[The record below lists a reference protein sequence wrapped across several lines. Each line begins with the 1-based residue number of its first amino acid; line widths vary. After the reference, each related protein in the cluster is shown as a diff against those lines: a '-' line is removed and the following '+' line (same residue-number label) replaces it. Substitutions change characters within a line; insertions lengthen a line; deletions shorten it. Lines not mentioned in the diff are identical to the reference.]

1 MAHSRE
7 TRARASEI
15 KFLVE
20 PARAADIRSWARA
33 NLTPDPHGTG
43 PFGDEYETA
52 SIYFDTEDFDVLKR
66 QGSYG
71 RAKYRI
77 RRYLKG
83 NVVFLERKLRRP
95 RIVAK
100 RRTQVAVSDLER
112 LNLPSQEL
120 WPGAWFHRRLEARNL
135 TPACQV
141 TYIRTARGVL
151 DDGGPARLTLDES
164 IRAHAVTGVC
174 FSNDEGTAIAEARLV
189 LELKYRDAV
198 PAVFKRLV
206 AEFRLETQPV
216 SKYRFGMAAL
226 GHELPP
232 VAAAVEESG
241 INA

>member
-20 PARAADIRSWARA
+20 PDKAADIRSWARA

-43 PFGDEYETA
+43 PFGDEYDTA
-52 SIYFDTEDFDVLKR
+52 SIYFDTQDFAVLQR

-77 RRYLKG
+77 RRYAQG
-83 NVVFLERKLRRP
+83 DMVFLERKLRRP

-100 RRTQVAVSDLER
+100 RRTQTTIADLDR
-112 LNLPSQEL
+112 LGEVDGTD
-120 WPGAWFHRRLEARNL
+120 WAGAWFLRRLEARNL
-135 TPACQV
+135 KPTCQV
-141 TYIRTARGVL
+141 SYHRTARGVL
-151 DDGGPARLTLDES
+151 DDGGPARLTLDQS
-164 IRAHAVTGVC
+164 IRAHAVTGVR
-174 FSNDEGTAIAEARLV
+174 FSNDDGQAIAESRLV
-189 LELKYRDAV
+189 LELKFRDAL

-206 AEFRLETQPV
+206 AEFKLDTQPA

-232 VAAAVEESG
+232 GRAVVEESG